1 VQNTSPRDR
10 ATDAADV
17 FVSKHAVF
25 TLDES
30 APTVDSRIAKLS
42 YELRT
47 RMGRFPKGSEM
58 LQPSAILF
66 AMLVVWGSMSPV
78 FACRSENNATIVK
91 PSIGTLVRT
100 GIDQYNAKVDPNSFA
115 EFDLVAGPSRA
126 SGFCAS
132 LSILESS
139 DLQNTTTGVTFWGAA
154 DDLSNDNYFLF
165 IRNDQYQI
173 VHQLFGK
180 EYELVPWT
188 TDASIKKG
196 LRQKNEVDVR
206 VTATGADIQIN
217 GTELTPIVARP
228 STNAQR
234 YGVIFMVN
242 KTAPSL
248 FLFQLE
254 SPRIVK

>member
-1 VQNTSPRDR
+1 MK
-10 ATDAADV
+10 AT
-17 FVSKHAVF
+17 
-25 TLDES
+25 L
-30 APTVDSRIAKLS
+30 TVDRVIARLS

-58 LQPSAILF
+58 LYSSAGLF
-66 AMLVVWGSMSPV
+66 AVLMVWGSMSPV

-91 PSIGTLVRT
+91 VSIDSLVRT
-100 GIDQYNAKVDPNSFA
+100 GVDQYNAKVDPNSFA

-126 SGFCAS
+126 SGFCVN
-132 LSILESS
+132 LSVLDSS
-139 DLQNTTTGVTFWGAA
+139 DVQNTTTGVTFWGAA
-154 DDLSNDNYFLF
+154 NDLNNDNYFLF

-180 EYELVPWT
+180 QYDLVPWT

-228 STNAQR
+228 SANAQR
-234 YGVIFMVN
+234 YGVIFLVP
-242 KTAPSL
+242 KTAPG
-248 FLFQLE
+248 LFQLE
-254 SPRIVK
+254 SPRIVR